1 MLKNALF
8 ALVMLAIGYL
18 LGTNTGALSCEQM
31 VKGAPL
37 ISATPQPGGWW
48 VVNTS
53 KIKVVFQVGDGVYS
67 DDAKRR
73 LIIRFLMYLSAANSD
88 GRLTLTEFNR
98 ALDPLRGQASPPVG
112 RLPLEQQ

>member
-48 VVNTS
+48 VVNTPKS
-53 KIKVVFQVGDGVYS
+53 RLCFRWATVFILMTQNGD
-67 DDAKRR
+67 
-73 LIIRFLMYLSAANSD
+73 
-88 GRLTLTEFNR
+88 
-98 ALDPLRGQASPPVG
+98 
-112 RLPLEQQ
+112 